1 MDMIKLLIM
10 GLPSSGKTTFIRR
23 VFGQTD
29 FAQLE
34 DYRPTF
40 GVGVSLY
47 EFNRSKGVVVSTFD
61 CGGQTS
67 FIDSHMT
74 EEWSPIVFG
83 GVSIFLFFVDSS
95 ARQNLESAL
104 QLFHKYHE
112 RLKANSPGAMI
123 HIMASK
129 WDIHTLSLSEL
140 DNAFKGMMVYPVSAK
155 DETASYVAQEI
166 IDRFLGESGQTK

>member
-1 MDMIKLLIM
+1 MAVIKLLIM
-10 GLPSSGKTTFIRR
+10 GLPASGKTTFIRR

-29 FAQLE
+29 FEQLE

-47 EFNRSKGVVVSTFD
+47 EFKSSKGVVVSTFD

-74 EEWSPIVFG
+74 DEWAPILFG

-95 ARQNLESAL
+95 ARENLESAVN
-104 QLFHKYHE
+104 LFHRYYEH
-112 RLKANSPGAMI
+112 LKVNSPGAAI
-123 HIMASK
+123 HILASK
-129 WDIHTLSLSEL
+129 WDKHTLSLSEL
-140 DNAFKGMMVYPVSAK
+140 DKTFQEMMVYPVSAL

-166 IDRFLGESGQTK
+166 IDRFLTDSEKTN